1 MGPPWPSAVGV
12 DGVDM
17 FGSMVGLIKLVKHNL
32 DLWVRIDYLVNDRSV
47 TTDGETQN
55 NEIPYWEL

>member
-1 MGPPWPSAVGV
+1 MGPPRPSAVGV

-17 FGSMVGLIKLVKHNL
+17 FDSMVDLIKLVKHNL
-32 DLWVRIDYLVNDRSV
+32 DLWVRIDYLVKDRSV